1 MKKYIIAIVLTG
13 LLVGC
18 SDGNKSSIASADNS
32 SVIESTASSETTT
45 VTKSTTTTTTTT
57 TTAETQIEIGSP
69 PPLTLVTADGLTEIF
84 DRGIF
89 DTLSEPPYYF
99 YTYEDST
106 YYYIMSTNKSTLQ
119 YHGHQTNY
127 INSSGEECTDT
138 YYYSPI
144 NKTETIIN
152 RCINGKTVFVNPVQ
166 IYIDQQDDALY
177 INLKDTGET
186 VQKIEVDFSAIDD
199 KSSVKFADYDFDG
212 YDDLFIRMKNGT
224 MFSNGTYYRFVP
236 DIGLFEKWDEMNKIG
251 REMIVDTETSTLREK
266 SLNDDY
272 WLEYFDYKWEDNKLI
287 LFEHRVS
294 ETGEVMEI
302 YSVDQNGNEK
312 HIGSEVK

>member
-1 MKKYIIAIVLTG
+1 MKKYIIPLLCVG
-13 LLVGC
+13 LLC
-18 SDGNKSSIASADNS
+18 SCAKTEKSSADSSDNS
-32 SVIESTASSETTT
+32 SVTESTTAFETTAE
-45 VTKSTTTTTTTT
+45 TKSTTTTN
-57 TTAETQIEIGSP
+57 TTAAKTQVELGSP
-69 PPLTLVTADGLTEIF
+69 PPPTLATADGLTKIS

-106 YYYIMSTNKSTLQ
+106 YYYLMSSKDGTLR
-119 YHGHQTNY
+119 YHGRQTNY
-127 INSSGEECTDT
+127 INSSGEEYTDT
-138 YYYSPI
+138 YYYNSI
-144 NKTETIIN
+144 NEMETIIN

-166 IYIDQQDDALY
+166 IYINQQNNTLY
-177 INLKDTGET
+177 IRLKETGET
-186 VQKIEVDFSAIDD
+186 VQKIEENFSADD
-199 KSSVKFADYDFDG
+199 ELSIEFADYDFDG
-212 YDDLFIRMKNGT
+212 YDDMFIRMKNGT

-266 SLNDDY
+266 SFNDDY